1 MCSFRCYA
9 IVYLAAFLAGCTD
22 LPEKSFSPPND
33 YVPINQIQ
41 IASRF
46 VTVEVTR
53 ETLGLEVNKCIPSLD
68 ADSQSVRDHLQKF
81 PNNDATIGIRH
92 ASSSRLFLLHKTT
105 AICLEQS
112 TALLPIFAAEA
123 LLETANPIG
132 VPPDVTDGWYKK
144 IALLIATQG
153 VAKVA
158 YVYKNGN
165 AFKVSYW
172 VNTTPPFGLSYSS
185 EFKKSGTWETEI
197 FDARFSHPT
206 MTSFTVT
213 KRSGSEQ
220 KNYPLAH
227 RIK

>member
-1 MCSFRCYA
+1 MCSFKCYA
-9 IVYLAAFLAGCTD
+9 LVYLAVFLAGCSD
-22 LPEKSFSPPND
+22 LPEKSFSPPSD
-33 YVPINQIQ
+33 YVPINQVQ

-46 VTVEVTR
+46 ATVEVTR

-68 ADSQSVRDHLQKF
+68 ADSQSVRDLLQKF
-81 PNNDATIGIRH
+81 PNNDATTVIKHDR
-92 ASSSRLFLLHKTT
+92 SSRYFLLHKTS

-158 YVYKNGN
+158 YVYENGN

-172 VNTTPPFGLSYSS
+172 VNTTPPFGLLYSS
-185 EFKKSGTWETEI
+185 EFKKSGAWETDN
-197 FDARFSHPT
+197 FDARFSYST